1 MRILIAAVILCSFMV
16 GSARATTDCKGT
28 YEERRECERH
38 ARNEVLEAIRR
49 TNNLTDALNGA
60 EECARLVIR
69 TSVLLMGASLKIQP
83 HEIPDLVKNH
93 RRKTVERFNRA
104 LKKQAELLTEILRG
118 LILHADEDEHK
129 VVSVCV
135 SSLR

>member
-1 MRILIAAVILCSFMV
+1 MRILIAAVILCSFIV

-28 YEERRECERH
+28 YEERRVCERH
-38 ARNEVLEAIRR
+38 AALEAVRR
-49 TNNLTDALNGA
+49 TNNMTDALNGA

-83 HEIPDLVKNH
+83 HEIPDLVQNH
-93 RRKTVERFNRA
+93 RRQTVERFNRA
-104 LKKQAELLTEILRG
+104 LKKQAELLTEILKG

-135 SSLR
+135 SSLK

>member
-1 MRILIAAVILCSFMV
+1 MRILIATFILCSFV
-16 GSARATTDCKGT
+16 GSARATTDCRGT
-28 YEERRECERH
+28 YEERRVCERQ
-38 ARNEVLEAIRR
+38 AALEALTR
-49 TNNLTDALNGA
+49 TNNMTDALNGA

-83 HEIPDLVKNH
+83 HEIPDLAKNH
-93 RRKTVERFNRA
+93 RRQTVERFNRA
-104 LKKQAELLTEILRG
+104 LKKQADLLTEILRG

-129 VVSVCV
+129 VVSVCI